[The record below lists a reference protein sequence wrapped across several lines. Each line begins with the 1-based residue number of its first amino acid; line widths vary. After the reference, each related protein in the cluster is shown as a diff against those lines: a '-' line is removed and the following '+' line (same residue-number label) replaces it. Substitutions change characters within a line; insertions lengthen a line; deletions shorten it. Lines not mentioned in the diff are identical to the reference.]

1 MPDDEP
7 GRDLRNHQQDAP
19 HAHEGGGSANDSLS
33 SRSLT
38 IALFVALGVLVLLLV
53 LLLR

>member
-7 GRDLRNHQQDAP
+7 GRDLRNHQEAS
-19 HAHEGGGSANDSLS
+19 HAHERGGSANDSLS
-33 SRSLT
+33 SRSLA

>member
-7 GRDLRNHQQDAP
+7 GRDLWDHHQAP
-19 HAHEGGGSANDSLS
+19 QSHERVGSANDSLS

-38 IALFVALGVLVLLLV
+38 IVLFVALGVLVLLLV